1 MSITEKWRIWIYY
14 RLSRD
19 EDSEMNSLKNQRNIL
34 MDYIEEHGHIYVGE
48 SFDDNV
54 SGMTFDRDGIAEIY
68 EAAAEHKMDAVL
80 VKDLSRLGRHNTKTA
95 VFIDY
100 LTKQGIRVITATDN
114 IDTFNDEDEIRIEL
128 NKFVNHL
135 YARQG
140 SGRVKKGYRQKQKD
154 HGVCNMPPIGYYKDK
169 NTNEIVIMEEPAEI
183 VKEIYSLY
191 LDGGYGFKAIAE
203 KLNNEGK
210 KSASYYQLL
219 YNKKKQGCNKPAIT
233 QKHLWDSTAVKR
245 VLINEFYTGTFY
257 DHKEECDKAR
267 GIRRKV
273 PKEQQFKHENF
284 APVIIPKDTWDKV
297 QELIEAKKQN
307 NVRASSGKPYHR
319 YAGLLKCG
327 DCGCTFVAKIRRWR
341 DKPERVEYVC
351 NGYHRYK
358 GYCTSHRVQERDL
371 DALIYKELL
380 RIKSQAEENWKSIEK
395 DVKAIMKNKANTEK
409 KISDMKNKISALKE
423 DIENILME
431 RITDKENREAYDNMI
446 AKRKNEIEN
455 LTKKID
461 SIKNLDETVKKRKAE
476 IKNSIDILDGIIKDG
491 AISNANLRLLIS
503 EIIILEQDNEL
514 SIVVAMKAPFGEYYG
529 ELFDEEGNIVLAHSG
544 DYKSIA

>member
-140 SGRVKKGYRQKQKD
+140 RGRVKKGYRQKKKD

-319 YAGLLKCG
+319 Y
-327 DCGCTFVAKIRRWR
+327 
-341 DKPERVEYVC
+341 
-351 NGYHRYK
+351 K

-409 KISDMKNKISALKE
+409 KISDMKNKTIRNYQGWSHKQC
-423 DIENILME
+423 
-431 RITDKENREAYDNMI
+431 KF
-446 AKRKNEIEN
+446 
-455 LTKKID
+455 KIV
-461 SIKNLDETVKKRKAE
+461 NQRNYHPRTR
-476 IKNSIDILDGIIKDG
+476 
-491 AISNANLRLLIS
+491 
-503 EIIILEQDNEL
+503 
-514 SIVVAMKAPFGEYYG
+514 
-529 ELFDEEGNIVLAHSG
+529 
-544 DYKSIA
+544 

>member
-1 MSITEKWRIWIYY
+1 
-14 RLSRD
+14 
-19 EDSEMNSLKNQRNIL
+19 
-34 MDYIEEHGHIYVGE
+34 
-48 SFDDNV
+48 
-54 SGMTFDRDGIAEIY
+54 MTFDRDGIAEIY

-114 IDTFNDEDEIRIEL
+114 IDTFNDEDEMRIEL

-183 VKEIYSLY
+183 VREIYSLY
-191 LDGGYGFKAIAE
+191 LEGGYGFKAIAE

-219 YNKKKQGCNKPAIT
+219 YNKKKQGYNKPEIT
-233 QKHLWDSTAVKR
+233 KKHLWDSTAVKR
-245 VLINEFYTGTFY
+245 VLTNEFYTGTFY

-284 APVIIPKDTWDKV
+284 APAIIPKDTWDKV
-297 QELIEAKKQN
+297 QKLLESKKQT

-327 DCGCTFVAKIRRWR
+327 DCGCTFVAKVRRWR

-380 RIKSQAEENWKSIEK
+380 RIKSHAEENWKSIEK
-395 DVKAIMKNKANTEK
+395 DVKVLMKNKANTEK

-431 RITDKENREAYDNMI
+431 RIADKENREAYDSMI
-446 AKRKNEIEN
+446 AKRKNEIEI

-503 EIIILEQDNEL
+503 EIIILEHDNEL

-529 ELFDEEGNIVLAHSG
+529 ELFDEEGNIVLAHAG
-544 DYKSIA
+544 DYKPIAV